1 MHELAVTQSLI
12 NSVIEECKKRDIKD
26 LEKIVVELG
35 SLTSYVSDS
44 VLFYYDLL
52 KKPFAL
58 LHDVPLEIIEIKAMI
73 QCNDCKKKSDIDD
86 SFVVFC
92 KHCHSTNVKVIKGKD
107 FIIKSL
113 EIKGD
118 EQ

>member
-12 NSVIEECKKRDIKD
+12 NSVLTECKNRNITK
-26 LEKIVVELG
+26 LENIIVELG

-44 VLFYYDLL
+44 IHFYYDLL
-52 KKPFAL
+52 KEPYEL
-58 LHDVPLEIIEIKAMI
+58 LHDVHLIIHEVQGII
-73 QCNDCKKKSDIDD
+73 HCNACKKETTIDD
-86 SFVVFC
+86 SFIIMC
-92 KHCHSTNVKVIKGKD
+92 KHCHSTDVHIVKGKE

-118 EQ
+118 E

>member
-12 NSVIEECKKRDIKD
+12 NSVIEECKNRNITN
-26 LEKIVVELG
+26 LEKIIVELG

-52 KKPFAL
+52 KEPFEL
-58 LHDVPLEIIEIKAMI
+58 LHDVPLEIIEIKGAI
-73 QCNDCKKKSDIDD
+73 QCNDCNKKTIIDD
-86 SFVVFC
+86 SFVIFC
-92 KHCHSTNVKVIKGKD
+92 KHCNSTNVRVIKGKD

-113 EIKGD
+113 EVKGD
-118 EQ
+118 E